1 MKILISIVCIIFS
14 TFTYVHALECPKAPE
29 QIKRDWE
36 VEVNAAILRI
46 GPVKGA
52 ELKTKTKKAAEDL
65 LGKLP
70 DAGKIYLEQMMFS
83 AYCTA
88 LRDDKKVTES
98 EKARLLKEYRKDV
111 IPTVRKATAKKKS
124 QKYKPIPQS
133 NQPELKLPRFSEKVD
148 KVIFSLGEQ
157 GISTGYAVTDLEKT
171 PREPFYLNGFK
182 PVKIYVRNGMPYAD
196 VKIYGGSGFPPI
208 EIMNNQLLNKPPSWD
223 FNSNE
228 NALEVV
234 NENHV
239 PMYQFYYKSPSHI
252 VVKGA
257 FPFPGGLLLASKG
270 VIGNPTIPTDFK
282 LDRIFKYPSW
292 KYPGVYDD
300 TNSR

>member
-1 MKILISIVCIIFS
+1 MKILISIVGLIVS
-14 TFTYVHALECPKAPE
+14 TFNYVYALECPKAPE
-29 QIKRDWE
+29 QIKKDWE
-36 VEVNAAILRI
+36 VEVNAAVLRI

-88 LRDDKKVTES
+88 LRDDKAVTES

-111 IPTVRKATAKKKS
+111 IPTVKKVSSKKS
-124 QKYKPIPQS
+124 QKSKPIPQ
-133 NQPELKLPRFSEKVD
+133 NGQPQLKLPRFSEKVD
-148 KVIFSLGEQ
+148 KVTFSLGEH
-157 GISTGYAVTDLEKT
+157 GISSGYAVTDLEKT

-208 EIMNNQLLNKPPSWD
+208 EIINNQLLNKPPSWD

-234 NENHV
+234 NENYT
-239 PMYQFYYKSPSHI
+239 PIYQFYYKSPSHI
-252 VVKGA
+252 VVTGA
-257 FPFPGGLLLASKG
+257 FPYPGGLLLASKS
-270 VIGNPTIPTDFK
+270 VIFNPTVPIDFK

-292 KYPGVYDD
+292 KYPGIYDD
-300 TNSR
+300 TKTR